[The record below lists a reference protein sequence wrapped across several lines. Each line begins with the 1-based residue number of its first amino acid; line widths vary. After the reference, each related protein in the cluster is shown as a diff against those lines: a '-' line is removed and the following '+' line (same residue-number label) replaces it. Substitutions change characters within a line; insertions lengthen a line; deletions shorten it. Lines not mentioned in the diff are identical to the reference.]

1 VTGQELQEKIKTALR
16 ASRNDILSLIAVTCG
31 PAAVAMYVHGSTGF
45 VIVAA
50 LCAVVTCAAVLW
62 LVFRIARTSF
72 GQTPIQDVVTGIAAR
87 GLAPYNDGDAFLFW
101 QLGRKTEIR
110 RLIGAIHDTNSPMVL
125 LHGVDGSGK
134 TSALWAGLR
143 PHLEHE
149 GIRCVYCD
157 AAAGDPVLAASK
169 AIQREPDLDVG
180 RNLAEILDDKT
191 RTVLIIDSFE
201 HLDLAL
207 PENSPFLLLLQALHN
222 QPPPHRVQVVG
233 AFRDRYLGIW
243 NAIEAQTGLRAT
255 RLQLGLLPLDV
266 GSRNLELV
274 LEESDINF
282 DKAIIRD
289 FVRTAAEDQVS
300 PIDIAIGGR
309 VFAEWAA
316 ERPGQHLRSIDYAS
330 EGGAIGVWRR
340 HIQRYMRS
348 YVPESEHK
356 ILITVLANK
365 LTNPDSGTMNV
376 AGISATTLSTATQLE
391 VGACERYL
399 SDMAS
404 RSVRILDIVPGHA
417 PQQYRLARESFV
429 IALKQL
435 QQELIAPSDH
445 MHQFLMERL
454 HSWKRSDE
462 DRDLLSGEL
471 LKLAITH
478 QKAGS
483 ISRELSDYIKKSHR
497 AQRRRRLGTGLSIS
511 ALVLLFVF
519 GSYFFKGY
527 LQKTALASWLL
538 PGDLYERQGQF
549 KVLAIRGYS
558 ITNLDWLKY
567 ADFRNLE
574 ITEARLS
581 SVTGIKNLRSADN
594 ITLDLSHTS
603 IADLKDI
610 ASVPGLTALS
620 LSLGHSQVTNLAEL
634 RRASKL
640 TTLTLSLGGSSIRS
654 IGDLANCTQL
664 RKLTMGLSG
673 SSVQD
678 ISVLSTLNNLKT
690 LTLEVEAP
698 QVAMIAD
705 VTRSTSIE
713 ELTLMIENPRKLH
726 GPPMT
731 RSIPS
736 LSSMENLK
744 KLAIIFKPG
753 STLDNSAANIYPP
766 VASLDTLH
774 IPDELR
780 ELAIDLGGFPITSLP
795 QTSHLRRLT
804 KLSLHSQGSGLARL
818 PAFSR
823 SAALEDIDLSVDAE
837 LASMMRLADFRD
849 LRSLSLAIN
858 GPKLRTL
865 PQLKGLV
872 ELRELNL
879 DLSQTAITDFRQ
891 LSSLRS
897 LRELELHLTGT
908 QSEEL
913 PPLTS
918 LQELRSIGLYLSG
931 AARTLPSLALDHDL
945 PSLTLG
951 LQGSSL
957 DRLPNLGQFK
967 NVQTLAL
974 FLAGSQVHAID
985 SLPQAGTV
993 TSVFLDVSDTPNLHA
1008 IPLTQFRELT
1018 DLTIALRGSAI
1029 QSMPDVSS
1037 LIKLKSIALDVRN
1050 SAFTDFSQLHG
1061 FRAVRDLTVDQ
1072 SCSSLSNV
1080 PPDAQRIAFLWTTR

>member
-31 PAAVAMYVHGSTGF
+31 PAAVAMYVRGSTGF
-45 VIVAA
+45 LIGAA
-50 LCAVVTCAAVLW
+50 LFAVVTCGATFW
-62 LVFRIARTSF
+62 LLFRIARTSF
-72 GQTPIQDVVTGIAAR
+72 GQTPVEDIVSGIAAR
-87 GLAPYNDGDAFLFW
+87 GLAPYNDGDGFLFW
-101 QLGRKTEIR
+101 KLGRKTEIR
-110 RLIGAIHDTNSPMVL
+110 RLIGAIHDTNSSMVL
-125 LHGVDGSGK
+125 LHGADGSGK
-134 TSALWAGLR
+134 TSALWAGLK
-143 PHLEHE
+143 PQLERE

-157 AAAGDPVLAASK
+157 AAADDPVLAASK

-180 RNLAEILDDKT
+180 RNLGEILDDRT

-201 HLDLAL
+201 HLDPAL
-207 PENSPFLLLLQALHN
+207 PENGPFLVLLQALHD

-243 NAIEAQTGLRAT
+243 NAIEAQTRLRAT
-255 RLQLGLLPLDV
+255 RLQLDLLPLDV
-266 GSRNLELV
+266 GFRNLELI
-274 LEESDINF
+274 LEESDIKI
-282 DKAIIRD
+282 DRAIIRD
-289 FVRTAAEDQVS
+289 FVRTASEDQVS
-300 PIDIAIGGR
+300 PVDIAIGGR

-316 ERPGQHLRSIDYAS
+316 ERSGQYLSSTDYAS
-330 EGGAIGVWRR
+330 EGGAVGVWRR
-340 HIQRYMRS
+340 HIQRYLRS

-356 ILITVLANK
+356 ILITALANQ
-365 LTNPDSGTMNV
+365 LTTPDSGRLCVT
-376 AGISATTLSTATQLE
+376 GTSATKLATATQLG
-391 VGACERYL
+391 VDACERYL

-435 QQELIAPSDH
+435 QQELITPSDH
-445 MHQFLMERL
+445 MHLFLMERL
-454 HSWKRSDE
+454 HSWKRSGE
-462 DRDLLSGEL
+462 SRDLLSGEL
-471 LKLAITH
+471 LKLAVTH
-478 QKAGS
+478 GEAGN
-483 ISRELSDYIKKSHR
+483 ISSELSDYIKKSR
-497 AQRRRRLGTGLSIS
+497 TAQRLRRLRTGLSIS
-511 ALVLLFVF
+511 ALILLFLF
-519 GSYFFKGY
+519 GSYFVRGY
-527 LQKTALASWLL
+527 LQKTALSSWLL
-538 PGDLYERQGQF
+538 PRDLYERQGQF

-567 ADFRNLE
+567 ADFKDLE
-574 ITEARLS
+574 ITEARLN

-594 ITLDLSHTS
+594 ITLDVSHTS

-610 ASVPGLTALS
+610 ASVPGLTTLT

-634 RRASKL
+634 GRASKL
-640 TTLTLSLGGSSIRS
+640 TTLTLNLGGSSVKG
-654 IGDLANCTQL
+654 IGDLATCTQL
-664 RKLTMGLSG
+664 RKLTLGLSG

-678 ISVLSTLNNLKT
+678 LSALSTLNNLNT
-690 LTLEVEAP
+690 LTLELEAP

-705 VTRSTSIE
+705 VTRFASIQ
-713 ELTLMIENPRKLH
+713 ELTLIIENSRKLH

-736 LSSMENLK
+736 LRSMENLK
-744 KLAIIFKPG
+744 KLAIIFRPG
-753 STLDNSAANIYPP
+753 PTLDSSAGNIYPP
-766 VASLDTLH
+766 VASLDTLS

-780 ELAIDLGGFPITSLP
+780 ELAIDSGGFPITSLP
-795 QTSHLRRLT
+795 RTSHLKRLT
-804 KLSLHSQGSGLARL
+804 KLFLHVQGTGLAHM

-837 LASMMRLADFRD
+837 LASTMRLADFRD
-849 LRSLSLAIN
+849 LRSLSLEIN

-865 PQLKGLV
+865 PLLKGLV

-897 LRELELHLTGT
+897 LRELELHLTGA

-931 AARTLPSLALDHDL
+931 AVQTLPSLALDHDL

-974 FLAGSQVHAID
+974 FLGGSQVQAID
-985 SLPQAGTV
+985 SLPQASTV
-993 TSVFLDVSDTPNLHA
+993 KSVFLDVSDTPNLHT

-1037 LIKLKSIALDVRN
+1037 LTKLKGIALDVRN
-1050 SAFTDFSQLHG
+1050 SAFTDFSRLHG
-1061 FRAVRDLTVDQ
+1061 FRAVRNLTVDQ

-1080 PPDAQRIAFLWTTR
+1080 PPDAPRIAFLWTTR